1 MRFSQAFIFTKKI
14 QNEQLTVPSFELS
27 LKAGLIHQVSAGSYD
42 FLPLGNR
49 VIQKIEN
56 IVREEMNSSG
66 ALEIS
71 MPIVQPGELWK
82 QSGRWNAYGKEMVK
96 FKNRNDADFCLA
108 PTHEEVAVDLAKSF
122 VQSYKQFPFNLYQI
136 GRKFRDE
143 MRPKNGLLRS
153 REFIMK
159 DAYSFD
165 LDDSGL
171 DISYKKM
178 REAYLEI
185 TKRMALNVIP
195 VSADP
200 GEIGGSGSEEFMA
213 ITDKGD
219 DRFVIVNNSGIKLE
233 NLNEDIG
240 LSQIY
245 SGIEIGHI
253 FKLGTKYSE
262 QMGFKYKN
270 YQGIDVAPSMGCYGI
285 GITRLVSAIIEQHHD
300 EKGIKWPKEVAPFDL
315 EIIPLS
321 KSSNIIEAAN
331 YFYNLFKDKN
341 IEVLVDDRDISA
353 GAKLKDSDLIG
364 VPIKLILGDKN
375 YSNNQIEYQN
385 RQTNQKNIVPVNKA
399 FEVYDFYKSSLI

>member
-1 MRFSQAFIFTKKI
+1 MKFSQAFIFTKKI
-14 QNEQLTVPSFELS
+14 QNEQLIVPSFELS

-56 IVREEMNSSG
+56 IIREEMNNSG
-66 ALEIS
+66 ALEVS

-82 QSGRWNAYGKEMVK
+82 KSGRWNAYGKEMIK
-96 FKNRNDADFCLA
+96 FKNRTDADFCLA

-178 REAYLEI
+178 RDTYLEI
-185 TKRMALNVIP
+185 AKRMTLNVIP

-213 ITDKGD
+213 ITEKGD
-219 DRFVIVNNSGIKLE
+219 DRFIIVDNSGIKLE
-233 NLNEDIG
+233 NLNEDVDS
-240 LSQIY
+240 SQTY

-262 QMGFKYKN
+262 QMDFKYKN
-270 YQGIDVAPSMGCYGI
+270 SQGVDMAPSMGCYGI
-285 GITRLVSAIIEQHHD
+285 GITRLVSAIIEQHYD

-321 KSSNIIEAAN
+321 KSSNIVEAAN
-331 YFYNLFKDKN
+331 HYYNLFKDKN
-341 IEVLVDDRDISA
+341 VDVLIDDRDISA

-364 VPIKLILGDKN
+364 IPIKLILGNKN
-375 YSNNQIEYQN
+375 YSNKQIEYQS
-385 RQTNQKNIVPVNKA
+385 RQTNKKMIVSKNDATEKY
-399 FEVYDFYKSSLI
+399 FSLESLLV